1 MDHKST
7 SKKGFSKFLTSGR
20 VVGLISILL
29 VTIFLVPVEEYLT
42 RQYLK
47 LQLESDRISVE
58 RDFKPLLFSFVHNI
72 NTGETLSADL
82 AGMIASNLIQGE
94 QINPGDMDRFTG
106 PASSRAVGTLGVV
119 IAPDHIIQ
127 YSSPALGSL
136 FPSGVDWYSFDP
148 AISQSAKLSYQTGK
162 PTVSQPFEITPGWW
176 VIASHAPVIKD
187 AHAWGLVS
195 VIIDPQALSARL
207 GLIEDAFPGYRFAL
221 TDPSGKRI
229 AGSTLDE
236 SRPLIRISSPDARLG
251 YSLAVQPVQAFGVN
265 ALKNFNVLRLIG
277 ISMIILIGLMLYG
290 VINQRSN
297 LTTAVNQRTRELTS
311 ANRSALLLS
320 QCNEAL
326 VRIQNDD
333 EMLEKICQV
342 IVNIGQFPFAWVG
355 ILDDRYPGQI
365 IPRACYGNQRALED
379 LPSISRYEMESYRQA
394 SGESDL
400 GSEKPLRIENLEE
413 VEFMSKWK
421 SLPGVF
427 PIRTLLL
434 LPLLDN
440 KTPIGLLAV
449 HSGSPGVFNK
459 TQVSLLSSLANDIA
473 FGLTAMRTRQAKRS
487 TELSLRRERDMFQ
500 RLMETSPSGVLVVDA
515 TNRITFFNNRAREI
529 FGAPGIPTEN
539 LADNFSLWKALDDQ
553 NLPVNEEDLPY
564 NQIIN
569 SGLPLYNRILQ
580 LEVGPHD
587 TRWVLVN
594 GAPLLDADGAVESV
608 ILTLEDIT
616 INKKSELALGKSEK
630 RYRQLLETVQDGI
643 WILDETLHTTYA
655 NQSMAEMLGCSIEE
669 MPGKSILDFMS
680 ESQVASF
687 RKDIPRLRQT
697 KAVELDSEFTN
708 RKGKLVITSIHTAPF
723 TDEHHRWK
731 GLMAIVTDI
740 TSRRL
745 KERELEAITR
755 MANALRDADT
765 HSDVASIILET
776 MCGLFKGQGSA
787 LAVKDAAKKIYTF
800 EYSYGTWSTW
810 KGTSHP
816 SLSEVSRKV
825 FETGRHY
832 ISLQAGDDPNL
843 SFPEFISRSQTV
855 LCLPLITHEK
865 TIGVVWLG
873 RDSSESH
880 AVIPPGADEVR
891 LLTAAADIAASSL
904 QRASLMQK
912 TEISLNRLSA
922 QRDINLTISTSLDMK
937 TVLEKLLHL
946 VTDKLQVSAADVL
959 LFDSESGSLKY
970 AAGKDILPPPAV
982 GSGIAIARDYAGKS
996 ITANQIVSVTREQN
1010 LLDGFSR
1017 SWKSSLKEYHHYEA
1031 IPLIS
1036 QGLPKGVLELFYRD
1050 PPSADA
1056 EWTDFLSSIASQL
1069 AITLDNLELFEKLRI
1084 SNLELTTAY
1093 DATIEGWSK
1102 AMELRD
1108 QETEGHAERV
1118 VDITI
1123 SLAKVV
1129 GVSEESLEHVRRGA
1143 LLHDIGKMAIP
1154 DSILFKQGPLTPEE
1168 TRIMKQHPTFA
1179 RQLLSPIAYLRPALD
1194 IPYCHHEQWD
1204 GSGYPQGLKGKE
1216 IPLYAR
1222 IFTIVDVWDA
1232 LRSDRPY
1239 RKSWAEEKVKMHIQR
1254 ASGQAFDPEIVEVFI
1269 KDVLPGI
1276 TGANS
1281 KNPHKKN

>member
-1 MDHKST
+1 MTHVSKSA
-7 SKKGFSKFLTSGR
+7 
-20 VVGLISILL
+20 
-29 VTIFLVPVEEYLT
+29 
-42 RQYLK
+42 RQAF
-47 LQLESDRISVE
+47 Q
-58 RDFKPLLFSFVHNI
+58 
-72 NTGETLSADL
+72 TGK
-82 AGMIASNLIQGE
+82 
-94 QINPGDMDRFTG
+94 
-106 PASSRAVGTLGVV
+106 
-119 IAPDHIIQ
+119 
-127 YSSPALGSL
+127 
-136 FPSGVDWYSFDP
+136 P
-148 AISQSAKLSYQTGK
+148 AISQ
-162 PTVSQPFEITPGWW
+162 PFQISPGWW
-176 VIASHAPVIKD
+176 VIAAHAPVIKD
-187 AHAWGLVS
+187 SQTWGLVS
-195 VIIDPQALSARL
+195 VIIDPQALSAKL
-207 GLIEDAFPGYRFAL
+207 GLVENAFPGYRFAL
-221 TDPSGKRI
+221 SDASGMQISGSALDPSRSAI
-229 AGSTLDE
+229 WIT
-236 SRPLIRISSPDARLG
+236 SPDKLLG
-251 YSLAVQPVQAFGVN
+251 YSLAIQPIQAFGVT
-265 ALKNFNVLRLIG
+265 ALKDFNLVRLIG
-277 ISMIILIGLMLYG
+277 IGLILLISLMLYG

-297 LTTAVNQRTRELTS
+297 LTSAVNLRTRELTS

-326 VRIQNDD
+326 VRIQTEN

-342 IVNIGQFPFAWVG
+342 VVNIGQYPFAWVG
-355 ILDDRYPGQI
+355 VLDDRYPGLI
-365 IPRACYGNQRALED
+365 IPKACFGNQRSLVD
-379 LPSISRYEMESYRQA
+379 LPSISRYEMESYRQGG
-394 SGESDL
+394 GEADVISDQ
-400 GSEKPLRIENLEE
+400 PLRIENLEE
-413 VEFMSKWK
+413 VEFMAKWK
-421 SLPGVF
+421 NLPGIF
-427 PIRTLLL
+427 PIRSVLL
-434 LPLLDN
+434 LPLMDN
-440 KTPIGLLAV
+440 KVLIGLLAV
-449 HSGSPGVFNK
+449 HSSSPAVFNK
-459 TQVSLLSSLANDIA
+459 TQVSLLSSLANDVA
-473 FGLTAMRTRQAKRS
+473 FGLTALRTRHSKRS

-515 TNRITFFNNRAREI
+515 HSHITFFNNRAREI
-529 FGAPGIPTEN
+529 FGAPGSPSEN
-539 LADNFSLWKALDDQ
+539 LTDNLALWKALDEQ
-553 NLPVNEEDLPY
+553 NLPVNDTDLPY
-564 NQIIN
+564 NKIM
-569 SGLPLYNRILQ
+569 STGLPLYNRILQ
-580 LEVGPHD
+580 LEVSPHD

-594 GAPLLDADGAVESV
+594 GAPMLDADGNVESV

-616 INKKSELALGKSEK
+616 INKKSEIALGKSEK

-655 NQSMAEMLGCSIEE
+655 NQSMAEMLGYTTEE
-669 MPGKSILDFMS
+669 MPGKSILDFMT
-680 ESQVASF
+680 ESQAASF
-687 RKDIPRLRQT
+687 RNDIPRLRQS
-697 KAVELDSEFTN
+697 KAIELDCEFTH

-723 TDEHHRWK
+723 TDERHRWK
-731 GLMAIVTDI
+731 GLMAIVTNI

-755 MANALRDADT
+755 MANVLRDADT
-765 HSDVASIILET
+765 RSEVAGILLET
-776 MCGLFKGQGSA
+776 MTGLFKGQGSA
-787 LAVKDAAKKIYTF
+787 LAVKDPAKKSFPF
-800 EYSYGTWSTW
+800 EYASGVWSTW
-810 KGTSHP
+810 QGSAHP

-825 FETGRHY
+825 FETGRY
-832 ISLQAGDDPNL
+832 YLSLQAGEDPNL
-843 SFPEFISRSQTV
+843 AFPDFVAKSQTV
-855 LCLPLITHEK
+855 LCLPLITHDK

-873 RDSSESH
+873 G
-880 AVIPPGADEVR
+880 IPRNPRLCCPRRVDEVR
-891 LLTAAADIAASSL
+891 LLTAASDIAASAL
-904 QRASLMQK
+904 QRATLLQK
-912 TEISLNRLSA
+912 TELSLNRLSA

-937 TVLEKLLHL
+937 TVLEKLLRL

-959 LFDSESGSLKY
+959 LFDSESGALKY
-970 AAGKDILPPPAV
+970 AAGKDIQPAPAF
-982 GSGIAIARDYAGKS
+982 GAGIVISKDYAGKS

-1017 SWKSSLKEYHHYEA
+1017 SWKASLKDYQHYEA

-1036 QGLPKGVLELFYRD
+1036 QGMPKGVLELFYLT

-1123 SLAKVV
+1123 SLARAV
-1129 GVSEESLEHVRRGA
+1129 GVPEASLEHVRRGA

-1154 DSILFKQGPLTPEE
+1154 DSILFKQGPLTAEE

-1239 RKSWAEEKVKMHIQR
+1239 RKSWAEEKVKVHIQR
-1254 ASGQAFDPEIVEVFI
+1254 AAGQAFDAEIVDVFI

-1281 KNPHKKN
+1281 KSAQKKS

>member
-1 MDHKST
+1 M
-7 SKKGFSKFLTSGR
+7 
-20 VVGLISILL
+20 VSILL
-29 VTIFLVPVEEYLT
+29 VAIFLIPVEEYLT
-42 RQYLK
+42 RQYLQ
-47 LQLESDRISVE
+47 LQLEADRVSVE
-58 RDFKPLLFSFVHNI
+58 RDFKPLLFSFIHNI
-72 NTGETLSADL
+72 NTGETVSADL
-82 AGMIASNLIQGE
+82 AGMISANLIQGE
-94 QINPGDMDRFTG
+94 QLNPQDLDQFTG
-106 PASSRAVGTLGVV
+106 PAASRAIGTLGVV
-119 IAPDHIIQ
+119 ISPDHIIK
-127 YSSPALGSL
+127 YSSPALESL
-136 FPSGVDWYSFDP
+136 FPPGVDWYSFDP
-148 AISQSAKLSYQTGK
+148 AISQSAKLAYQTGK
-162 PTVSQPFEITPGWW
+162 PAISQPFEISEGWW
-176 VIASHAPVIKD
+176 VIAAHTPVIKD
-187 AHAWGLVS
+187 AQTWGLVS

-207 GLIEDAFPGYRFAL
+207 GLIENAFPGYRFKL
-221 TDPSGKRI
+221 TDSSGMHL
-229 AGSTLDE
+229 AGNSLDT
-236 SRPLIRISSPDARLG
+236 SQPTIRISSPDPRLD
-251 YSLAVQPVQAFGVN
+251 YTLVVQPIQAFGVN
-265 ALKNFNVLRLIG
+265 ALKDFNVLRLIG
-277 ISMIILIGLMLYG
+277 ISMIVLISLMLYG

-297 LTTAVNQRTRELTS
+297 LTTAVTQRTRELTS

-326 VRIQNDD
+326 VRIQSED

-342 IVNIGQFPFAWVG
+342 IVNIGQYPFAWVG
-355 ILDDRYPGQI
+355 VLDDRYPGLI
-365 IPRACYGNQRALED
+365 IPRACHGNQRSLVD
-379 LPSISRYEMESYRQA
+379 LPSISRYEMESYRQG
-394 SGESDL
+394 SGESDPR
-400 GSEKPLRIENLEE
+400 GEKPLRIDNLEE
-413 VEFMSKWK
+413 VEFMSQWK

-427 PIRTLLL
+427 PIRTVLL
-434 LPLLDN
+434 LPILDN
-440 KTPIGLLAV
+440 KTPIGYLAV
-449 HSGSPGVFNK
+449 HAGSPAVFNK
-459 TQVSLLSSLANDIA
+459 TQVALLSSLANDIA
-473 FGLTAMRTRQAKRS
+473 FGLTALHTRQAKRS
-487 TELSLRRERDMFQ
+487 TEISLRRERDMFQ
-500 RLMETSPSGVLVVDA
+500 RLMETSPSGVLVVDG

-529 FGAPGIPTEN
+529 FGAPGAPTEN
-539 LADNFSLWKALDDQ
+539 LTDNSSLWKAIDDQ
-553 NLPVNEEDLPY
+553 NLPVSEDDLPY

-580 LEVGPHD
+580 LEVSPHD

-594 GAPLLDADGAVESV
+594 GAPLLDQDGDVESV

-616 INKKSELALGKSEK
+616 INKKSEITLGKSEK

-655 NQSMAEMLGCSIEE
+655 NQSMSDMLGSSIEE

-680 ESQVASF
+680 ESQSASF

-697 KAVELDSEFTN
+697 KAIELDCEFTH

-723 TDEHHRWK
+723 TDERHRWK

-765 HSDVASIILET
+765 RSEVAGIILDT

-787 LAVKDAAKKIYTF
+787 LAVKDSAKKSFPF
-800 EYSYGTWSTW
+800 EFGSGGWSSW
-810 KGTSHP
+810 QGSSHP
-816 SLSEVSRKV
+816 SFSEVSRKV

-832 ISLQAGDDPNL
+832 LSLKAGDDPNL
-843 SFPEFISRSQTV
+843 AFPDFIPLSQTV

-873 RDSSESH
+873 RDSTESQ

-891 LLTAAADIAASSL
+891 LLTAAADIAASAL
-904 QRASLMQK
+904 QRATLLQK
-912 TEISLNRLSA
+912 TELSLNRLSA

-937 TVLEKLLHL
+937 TVLEKLLSL

-970 AAGKDILPPPAV
+970 AAGKDIQPAPAV

-1017 SWKSSLKEYHHYEA
+1017 SWKASLKDYHHYEA

-1036 QGLPKGVLELFYRD
+1036 QGMPKGVLELFYLD

-1069 AITLDNLELFEKLRI
+1069 AITLDNLELFEKLRV

-1102 AMELRD
+1102 ALELRD

-1123 SLAKVV
+1123 SLARVV
-1129 GVSEESLEHVRRGA
+1129 GVPEESLEHVRRGA

-1154 DSILFKQGPLTPEE
+1154 DSILFKQGPLTPDEI
-1168 TRIMKQHPTFA
+1168 RIMKQHPTFA

-1254 ASGQAFDPEIVEVFI
+1254 AAGQAFDPEIVEVFI

-1276 TGANS
+1276 TGTNS
-1281 KNPHKKN
+1281 KTTHKKS